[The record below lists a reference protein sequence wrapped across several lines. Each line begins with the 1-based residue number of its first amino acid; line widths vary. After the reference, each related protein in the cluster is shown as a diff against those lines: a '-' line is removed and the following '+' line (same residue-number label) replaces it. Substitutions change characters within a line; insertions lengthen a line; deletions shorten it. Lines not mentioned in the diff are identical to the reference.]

1 MDFKEIE
8 QIIIEG
14 SYLTAKQ
21 AAFYLGLTVK
31 TLADYRSKNRKPD
44 YIKRLNS
51 IRYPPDSII
60 EFIIQRNKSK
70 YSPVYDYL
78 LSTTMKYDIL

>member
-8 QIIIEG
+8 QIIIDG
-14 SYLTAKQ
+14 GYLTAKQ
-21 AAFYLGLTVK
+21 AALYLGLTVK

-51 IRYPPDSII
+51 IR
-60 EFIIQRNKSK
+60 
-70 YSPVYDYL
+70 
-78 LSTTMKYDIL
+78 